1 MAALFIPLASF
12 VSYGMLGQ
20 LLAKLRVVLVD
31 GASDEQSV
39 TGNTTII
46 VAHPDGL
53 KSKDPSLKLHI
64 GACAGMVRL
73 IKNMCYAIYQFAFNL
88 AVFDMFTIT

>member
-1 MAALFIPLASF
+1 MAALLIPLASF
-12 VSYGMLGQ
+12 VSYGMFGQ

-53 KSKDPSLKLHI
+53 KSKDN
-64 GACAGMVRL
+64 R
-73 IKNMCYAIYQFAFNL
+73 
-88 AVFDMFTIT
+88 